1 MVHIKH
7 LKSIISGSLLSKK
20 KKEKQQQD
28 EQDTIICP
36 SIYNDTDTTS
46 LSSTLFLPDDS
57 DTISIASHHPN
68 VYSNLYQRLPNGN
81 WLVSY
86 RTRDER
92 LIGTCEVS
100 SCMI

>member
-1 MVHIKH
+1 MVHIKR
-7 LKSIISGSLLSKK
+7 LKSIISSSLLSKK
-20 KKEKQQQD
+20 KKEKQQED

-36 SIYNDTDTTS
+36 SIYNDNDTTS

-57 DTISIASHHPN
+57 DTISIASYHPN
-68 VYSNLYQRLPNGN
+68 VYSNLYERLPNGN

-100 SCMI
+100 SCM